1 MTTTDLI
8 WRLIET
14 LLKEKE
20 NQTDAN
26 EKKED

>member
-1 MTTTDLI
+1 MTTADLI
-8 WRLIET
+8 WHLIET

-20 NQTDAN
+20 DPTDAN